1 MCLAPGHNYQS
12 CLWYWAWLLTV
23 DDQHQETI
31 DTTPD
36 DTWELLTRHLEIMET
51 GRDLDIQVGQTVAM
65 GTTIIAQGN
74 QNDLGAL
81 HR

>member
-1 MCLAPGHNYQS
+1 
-12 CLWYWAWLLTV
+12 
-23 DDQHQETI
+23 
-31 DTTPD
+31 
-36 DTWELLTRHLEIMET
+36 MET

-81 HR
+81 NRYAERLGRQNLANELVPNNI